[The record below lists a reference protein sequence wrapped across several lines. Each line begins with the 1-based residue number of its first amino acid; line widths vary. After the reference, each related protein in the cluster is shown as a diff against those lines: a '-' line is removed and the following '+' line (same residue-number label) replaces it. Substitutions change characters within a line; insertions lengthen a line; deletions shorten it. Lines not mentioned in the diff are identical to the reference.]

1 MKETDLVRLK
11 HILDSA
17 LYARAFIIGRKR
29 DDLDSDRMF
38 ASALIREV
46 AVIGEAASKVT
57 KETRDLLPN
66 IEWNVIIGMRNRLI
80 HAYFDISFDILWD
93 TAQDNLPLLINEL
106 EKIPDL
112 T

>member
-1 MKETDLVRLK
+1 M
-11 HILDSA
+11 
-17 LYARAFIIGRKR
+17 
-29 DDLDSDRMF
+29 
-38 ASALIREV
+38 
-46 AVIGEAASKVT
+46 IGEAASKIT

-93 TAQDNLPLLINEL
+93 TVQDNLPLLIKEL